1 MLCGMPTSFI
11 VLAAEELFGHSVD
24 WTLGV
29 ATLILAAFTC
39 VLAVGT
45 VYLAVLAKRAQQDS
59 DAQLAVL
66 RSQAGAA
73 ELQLEQLKAQG
84 EISRAANELAKLSL
98 AATYQPVLIE
108 MPDLAQS
115 IQLAVRDGTATVSM
129 VLRNAGRGPA
139 FVARSFLTRPNNGG
153 WVGGSTPERTIAPGE
168 TVRVS
173 FVDGNPELV
182 EQVQA
187 LQPLQVVVEYQD
199 VVREHTWSAQ
209 VLLAHRDAGWHARGG
224 VKTKLGRTERTVSLG
239 QAG

>member
-1 MLCGMPTSFI
+1 MPR
-11 VLAAEELFGHSVD
+11 AATPG
-24 WTLGV
+24 TLGALGIARIV
-29 ATLILAAFTC
+29 SRHAA
-39 VLAVGT
+39 
-45 VYLAVLAKRAQQDS
+45 
-59 DAQLAVL
+59 
-66 RSQAGAA
+66 AA
-73 ELQLEQLKAQG
+73 DLPEDRGCRTAPHLLH
-84 EISRAANELAKLSL
+84 AA
-98 AATYQPVLIE
+98 
-108 MPDLAQS
+108 
-115 IQLAVRDGTATVSM
+115 R
-129 VLRNAGRGPA
+129 
-139 FVARSFLTRPNNGG
+139 